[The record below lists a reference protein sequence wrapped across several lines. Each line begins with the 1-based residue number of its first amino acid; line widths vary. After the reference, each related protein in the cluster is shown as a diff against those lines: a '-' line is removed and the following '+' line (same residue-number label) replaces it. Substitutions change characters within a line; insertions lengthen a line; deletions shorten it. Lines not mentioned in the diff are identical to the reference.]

1 MTKANKIIITLTA
14 VSILIAIVFGLV
26 QYSKHSK
33 KTQSTQGDSNIQII
47 GDHNYVDN
55 RTYILKLG
63 VNSKLTY
70 SFSRLE
76 HSKDEKYTRKL
87 ILAVEGDIP
96 VYNPEVYLR
105 FNKVIQKV
113 EGKGG
118 CALLMVSIKGA
129 SNSNEYI
136 FSAREFP
143 PGFTR
148 EFLFSNK
155 TEFDILEFRIN
166 DKKIFWSNNQNIG

>member
-14 VSILIAIVFGLV
+14 VSILVVIVFGLM
-26 QYSKHSK
+26 QYSKYSK

-47 GDHNYVDN
+47 GDRNYVDN
-55 RTYILKLG
+55 RTYIFKLG

-76 HSKDEKYTRKL
+76 YSKDGKYTRKL

-96 VYNPEVYLR
+96 TYNPKVYLR
-105 FNKVIQKV
+105 FNKAIQKV
-113 EGKGG
+113 EDKGG
-118 CALLMVSIKGA
+118 GILFMVSIKGA

-136 FSAREFP
+136 FSAKEFA
-143 PGFTR
+143 PGFRR
-148 EFLFSNK
+148 EFLFSNE

-166 DKKIFWSNNQNIG
+166 DKKIF